1 MKDMQTVADGQVGDG
16 LLFERLCLLIFAS
29 CEESTGEV
37 TNQAPSSRF
46 RLTCRFWPATTK
58 SLVPGL
64 DPISG
69 DTLPLVIQPPY
80 QFPAAG
86 LDAMPDSSAFGGQTC
101 AKPSGD
107 VIHLKLLD
115 GDDPPG
121 LPKGHDL
128 KVRLFVDR
136 NLLPPSV
143 FQHLLCLAC
152 IAFIISQTIVT
163 GALLDGYRS
172 LYLSYP
178 FIYPFAF
185 SFQLDF
191 RWCSYWL

>member
-1 MKDMQTVADGQVGDG
+1 
-16 LLFERLCLLIFAS
+16 
-29 CEESTGEV
+29 
-37 TNQAPSSRF
+37 
-46 RLTCRFWPATTK
+46 
-58 SLVPGL
+58 VPGL

-86 LDAMPDSSAFGGQTC
+86 MDAMPDSSALGGQTC

-136 NLLPPSV
+136 NLLLPPVS
-143 FQHLLCLAC
+143 QHLLCFAC
-152 IAFIISQTIVT
+152 IAFIIFQTIVT

-178 FIYPFAF
+178 FIYPFTF
-185 SFQLDF
+185 SFQLDI
-191 RWCSYWL
+191 RWCSCWLQWSKRSLSIQVDATMCGSLDASNLPRPVFLYRQGPAAERPSVGSWPGQHNSLHRTSGH